1 MNYSIYIK
9 KIKSVFTKL
18 NAREQMLVSIT
29 TVALIVVLLYLGVES
44 VLDSIAED
52 KRILTVRTNQ
62 LHSIAEVGS
71 RFKQLNT
78 RMDKLKE
85 SFAQSEMSFEQ
96 VTTQLDKIVK
106 ESIGSDNYEL
116 KKGRTPTAL
125 GFDFEKQ
132 QFTLNINA
140 ISLEQTVKLLYNLE
154 NSKSPLL
161 LGKVDFRKFSGDKFV
176 VNVEIFS
183 IRKSTEQTA

>member
-1 MNYSIYIK
+1 MIKTLYKNIRSI
-9 KIKSVFTKL
+9 FLKL
-18 NAREQMLVSIT
+18 NGREQLLVSIT
-29 TVALIVVLLYLGVES
+29 AIAVVFTVFYLGVDFVFS
-44 VLDSIAED
+44 TIKED
-52 KRILTVRTNQ
+52 QRILTVRTNQ
-62 LHSIAEVGS
+62 LNNVVSVAA
-71 RFKQLNT
+71 RFKQLDH

-85 SFAQSEMSFEQ
+85 SFAKSEMSFEQ
-96 VTTQLDKIVK
+96 VTTQLDKIVR

-132 QFTLNINA
+132 QFSLNINS

-183 IRKSTEQTA
+183 IRKSTEQAA